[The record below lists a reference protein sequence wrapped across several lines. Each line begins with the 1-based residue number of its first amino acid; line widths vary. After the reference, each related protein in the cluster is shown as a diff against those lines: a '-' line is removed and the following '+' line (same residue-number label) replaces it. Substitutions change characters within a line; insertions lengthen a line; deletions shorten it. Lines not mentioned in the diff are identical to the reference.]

1 VPSTG
6 LALLHQGEM
15 VIPAD
20 RAQELRGGVGM
31 EKTIVVAPIIIQS
44 DDYMTGGEFDYRALA
59 KAVLG

>member
-1 VPSTG
+1 
-6 LALLHQGEM
+6 M